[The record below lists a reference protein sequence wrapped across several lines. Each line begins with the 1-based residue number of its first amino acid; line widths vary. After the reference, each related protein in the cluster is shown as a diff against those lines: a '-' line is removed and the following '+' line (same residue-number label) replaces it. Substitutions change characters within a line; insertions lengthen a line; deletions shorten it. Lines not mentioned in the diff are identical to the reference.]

1 MYSINKLLTLFLVL
15 FSLVIYSENSDIF
28 EKSNLSVVAVLGE
41 HSLGSGVIISR
52 NGYVLTNWHVI
63 QNEKDFKVLT
73 LGEGGYEQNLRE
85 AEVIKYSITSDLAL
99 LKLKSFPQD
108 MQIAR
113 LSQVMPNV
121 GDSVH
126 AIGHPHG
133 EIWSYSKGYISAHR
147 EDYSWDVGD
156 QNYRGDVYQMQTPI
170 NPGNSG
176 GPLLNDYGNVVG
188 INTFI
193 NTRGQG
199 ITYAVTVKEIIKF
212 LTSKE
217 QTKKT

>member
-15 FSLVIYSENSDIF
+15 FSLVIHSENSDIF
-28 EKSNLSVVAVLGE
+28 EKANLSVVAVLGE

-52 NGYVLTNWHVI
+52 DGYVLTNWHVI
-63 QNEKDFKVLT
+63 KDEKDFKVLT
-73 LGEGGYEQNLRE
+73 LGEGGYEENLRE

-212 LTSKE
+212 LTS
-217 QTKKT
+217 

>member
-1 MYSINKLLTLFLVL
+1 
-15 FSLVIYSENSDIF
+15 
-28 EKSNLSVVAVLGE
+28 
-41 HSLGSGVIISR
+41 
-52 NGYVLTNWHVI
+52 
-63 QNEKDFKVLT
+63 
-73 LGEGGYEQNLRE
+73 
-85 AEVIKYSITSDLAL
+85 
-99 LKLKSFPQD
+99 

-212 LTSKE
+212 LTS
-217 QTKKT
+217 

>member
-1 MYSINKLLTLFLVL
+1 MYSINKLLILFLVV
-15 FSLVIYSENSDIF
+15 FSLVIHSENSDIF

-52 NGYVLTNWHVI
+52 DGYVLTNWHVI
-63 QNEKDFKVLT
+63 KDEKDFKVLT
-73 LGEGGYEQNLRE
+73 LGEGGYEENLRE
-85 AEVIKYSITSDLAL
+85 AEVVKYSITSDLAL

-108 MQIAR
+108 MQVAR

-147 EDYSWDVGD
+147 QDYSWDVGE

-199 ITYAVTVKEIIKF
+199 ITYAVTVREIIKF
-212 LTSKE
+212 LTSK
-217 QTKKT
+217 

>member
-212 LTSKE
+212 LTS
-217 QTKKT
+217 

>member
-15 FSLVIYSENSDIF
+15 FSLVIHSENSDIF
-28 EKSNLSVVAVLGE
+28 EKANLSVVAVLGE

-52 NGYVLTNWHVI
+52 DGYVLTNWHVI
-63 QNEKDFKVLT
+63 KDEKDFKVLT
-73 LGEGGYEQNLRE
+73 LGEGGYEENLRE

-108 MQIAR
+108 IQVAR
-113 LSQVMPNV
+113 LSQILPNV

-147 EDYSWDVGD
+147 EDYSWDVGE

-199 ITYAVTVKEIIKF
+199 ITYAVTVKEIIRF
-212 LTSKE
+212 LTSK
-217 QTKKT
+217 

>member
-1 MYSINKLLTLFLVL
+1 MYSVNKLLTLFLVL
-15 FSLVIYSENSDIF
+15 FSLVIHSENSDIF

-52 NGYVLTNWHVI
+52 DGYVLTNWHVI
-63 QNEKDFKVLT
+63 KDEKDFKVLT
-73 LGEGGYEQNLRE
+73 LGEGGYEENLRE
-85 AEVIKYSITSDLAL
+85 AEVVKYSITSDLAL

-108 MQIAR
+108 MQVAR

-147 EDYSWDVGD
+147 QDYSWDVGE

-199 ITYAVTVKEIIKF
+199 ITYAVTVREIIKF
-212 LTSKE
+212 LTSK
-217 QTKKT
+217 

>member
-1 MYSINKLLTLFLVL
+1 MYFINKLLTLFFVL
-15 FSLVIYSENSDIF
+15 FSVVINSENSDIF

-41 HSLGSGVIISR
+41 HSIGSGVIISR
-52 NGYVLTNWHVI
+52 DGYVLTNWHVI
-63 QNEKDFKVLT
+63 EDEKDFKVLT

-85 AEVIKYSITSDLAL
+85 AEVIKYSRTSDLAL

-113 LSQVMPNV
+113 LSQVIPNV

-199 ITYAVTVKEIIKF
+199 ITYAVTVKEIIRF
-212 LTSKE
+212 LTSK
-217 QTKKT
+217 

>member
-1 MYSINKLLTLFLVL
+1 MYSINKLLILFLVV
-15 FSLVIYSENSDIF
+15 FSLVIHSENSDIF

-52 NGYVLTNWHVI
+52 DGYVLTNWHII
-63 QNEKDFKVLT
+63 QDEKDFKVLT
-73 LGEGGYEQNLRE
+73 LGEGGYKQNLRE

-99 LKLKSFPQD
+99 LKLMSFPQD
-108 MQIAR
+108 MQVAR
-113 LSQVMPNV
+113 LSQVIPNV

-147 EDYSWDVGD
+147 EDYSWDVGE

-176 GPLLNDYGNVVG
+176 GPLLNDHGNVVG
-188 INTFI
+188 INTFV
-193 NTRGQG
+193 NTQAQG

-212 LTSKE
+212 LVL
-217 QTKKT
+217 

>member
-1 MYSINKLLTLFLVL
+1 MYFLNKTVALLLVL
-15 FSLVIYSENSDIF
+15 FPLVINSENSGIY
-28 EKSNLSVVAVLGE
+28 EKSNLSVVAILGE
-41 HSLGSGVIISR
+41 HSIGSGIIISAD
-52 NGYVLTNWHVI
+52 GYVLTNWHVI
-63 QNEKDFKVLT
+63 EGEKDFKVLT
-73 LGEGGYEQNLRE
+73 LGEGGYEQNLRD

-99 LKLKSFPQD
+99 IKLNSFPQD
-108 MQIAR
+108 MRIAR
-113 LSQVMPNV
+113 LSQVIPNV

-147 EDYSWDVGD
+147 EDYSWDIGD
-156 QNYRGDVYQMQTPI
+156 QNYQGDVYQMQTPI

-176 GPLLNDYGNVVG
+176 GPLLNDHGNVVG

-212 LTSKE
+212 LTS
-217 QTKKT
+217 

>member
-1 MYSINKLLTLFLVL
+1 MYFLNKLLVLFLVL
-15 FSLVIYSENSDIF
+15 FSLVIHSENSDIF
-28 EKSNLSVVAVLGE
+28 KKSNLSVVAILGE
-41 HSLGSGVIISR
+41 NSIGSGVIISED
-52 NGYVLTNWHVI
+52 GYILTNWHVI
-63 QNEKDFKVLT
+63 ENEKDFKVLT
-73 LGEGGYEQNLRE
+73 LGLGGYEENLRD

-99 LKLKSFPQD
+99 IKLKSFPQD

-113 LSQVMPNV
+113 LSQVIPKV

-147 EDYSWDVGD
+147 EDYSWDIGD
-156 QNYRGDVYQMQTPI
+156 QNHRGDVYQMQTPI

-176 GPLLNDYGNVVG
+176 GPLLNDFGNVVG

-193 NTRGQG
+193 NPRGQG
-199 ITYAVTVKEIIKF
+199 ITYAVTVKEIMRF
-212 LTSKE
+212 LTS
-217 QTKKT
+217 

>member
-1 MYSINKLLTLFLVL
+1 MYFLNKLLTLFFVL

-41 HSLGSGVIISR
+41 HSIGSGVIISR
-52 NGYVLTNWHVI
+52 DGYVLTNWHVI
-63 QNEKDFKVLT
+63 EDEKDFKVLT

-113 LSQVMPNV
+113 LSQVIPKV

-133 EIWSYSKGYISAHR
+133 EIWSYSKGYISAYR

-199 ITYAVTVKEIIKF
+199 ITYAVTVKEIIRF
-212 LTSKE
+212 LTSK
-217 QTKKT
+217 

>member
-1 MYSINKLLTLFLVL
+1 MYFLNKTISLLLLL
-15 FSLVIYSENSDIF
+15 FSLVINSENSGFFD
-28 EKSNLSVVAVLGE
+28 KSNLSVVAILGE
-41 HSLGSGVIISR
+41 HSIGSGIIISAD
-52 NGYVLTNWHVI
+52 GYILTNWHVI
-63 QNEKDFKVLT
+63 KDEKDFKVLT
-73 LGEGGYEQNLRE
+73 IGEGGYEKNLRE
-85 AEVIKYSITSDLAL
+85 AQVIKYSLTSDLAL

-113 LSQVMPNV
+113 LSQVIPNV

-147 EDYSWDVGD
+147 ENYSWDIGD
-156 QNYRGDVYQMQTPI
+156 QNYYGDVYQMQTPI

-176 GPLLNDYGNVVG
+176 GPLLNDHGNVVG

-199 ITYAVTVKEIIKF
+199 ITYAVTVEEIIKF
-212 LTSKE
+212 LTS
-217 QTKKT
+217 

>member
-15 FSLVIYSENSDIF
+15 FSLAIYSENSDIF
-28 EKSNLSVVAVLGE
+28 GKSNLSVVAVLGE
-41 HSLGSGVIISR
+41 YSLGSGVIISR
-52 NGYVLTNWHVI
+52 DGYVLTNWHVI

-73 LGEGGYEQNLRE
+73 LGEGGYEENLRE

-147 EDYSWDVGD
+147 EDYSWDVGE
-156 QNYRGDVYQMQTPI
+156 QNYNGDVYQMQTPI

-176 GPLLNDYGNVVG
+176 GPLLNDHGNVIG

-199 ITYAVTVKEIIKF
+199 ITYALTVKEIIKF
-212 LTSKE
+212 LTS
-217 QTKKT
+217 